1 MMKDISKEK
10 IIGIAGTVSVH
21 IMVLLL
27 LYFLV
32 MTPPPV
38 QAEKGIAVLIGDEL
52 VAYDDESAM
61 ADSEQAEPVQVSEP
75 QAASPSSTAEP
86 VPSSPVVTQDVEQS
100 IDVTPV
106 KKPQNETPPQ
116 PTAAELQA
124 QREREAEA
132 ERQRLEAESLA
143 QTNSSVANAFAR
155 GNAMSGSTGAA
166 QSGSTQG
173 SPAGNSNNGIVANVG
188 NRTPLSLPKPIYDV
202 DDAEGTVVV
211 NVTVRPD
218 GSVSNPTLNLA
229 RTNTLNDALRK
240 AALDAARD
248 SKFNSVQGV
257 NNTEGT
263 IEYNF
268 KLR

>member
-10 IIGIAGTVSVH
+10 IIGIVGTVIVH

-106 KKPQNETPPQ
+106 KKPQNETPHQ

-124 QREREAEA
+124 QRDREAEA
-132 ERQRLEAESLA
+132 ERQRLEAESQA

-188 NRTPLSLPKPIYDV
+188 NRTALSLPRPTYNEQ
-202 DDAEGTVVV
+202 AEGRVVV

-229 RTNTLNDALRK
+229 RTNTQNEILRN
-240 AALDAARD
+240 AALDAARY